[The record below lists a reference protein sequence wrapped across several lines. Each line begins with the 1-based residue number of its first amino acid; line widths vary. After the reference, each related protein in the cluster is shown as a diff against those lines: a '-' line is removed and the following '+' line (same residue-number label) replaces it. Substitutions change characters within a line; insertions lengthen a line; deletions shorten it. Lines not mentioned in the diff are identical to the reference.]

1 MSPAFVSVS
10 LQQFSTLLLIFTQ
23 IKQCETTESLRKLL
37 DSPSFSFRFDA
48 GCPMPSTSIDISDK
62 DGISKSISLNCVV
75 YSQKAELDAIK
86 SGFDC
91 LNFSQLVQC
100 YPSLLK
106 PLFVENGRKK
116 LTASFILHLSIVCPS
131 HQAWGMSGI

>member
-1 MSPAFVSVS
+1 
-10 LQQFSTLLLIFTQ
+10 
-23 IKQCETTESLRKLL
+23 
-37 DSPSFSFRFDA
+37 
-48 GCPMPSTSIDISDK
+48 MPSSSIDISDK
-62 DGISKSISLNCVV
+62 DGISRSISLNYVV

-106 PLFVENGRKK
+106 PLFIENGQKK
-116 LTASFILHLSIVCPS
+116 LTASFILDLFYVGYSPQGSNKRPREEEVILHWNYCFRVRR
-131 HQAWGMSGI
+131 